1 MGMCPSGYRCPMP
14 GDDDGLTPDAA
25 PTGGRDQHTRIADKE
40 RFADKPEAD
49 GLPDE
54 EGVDDA
60 ALDDGLDEDP
70 ERVRNRRD
78 VPPTPENSIEA
89 RTEDGEEPTGV

>member
-1 MGMCPSGYRCPMP
+1 MVKLDRGMGGGAGGYPHGMP

-40 RFADKPEAD
+40 RFAGKPEVE

-60 ALDDGLDEDP
+60 KIDGSLEDP
-70 ERVRNRRD
+70 
-78 VPPTPENSIEA
+78 
-89 RTEDGEEPTGV
+89 TES